1 MSFSKGCKNTTVAM
15 NGYINFQFRRMMAA
29 EVSDNLE
36 HFFETDERPT
46 RADVF
51 LEPMGNDSGD
61 ESGNEE
67 VYSFDN
73 LPARQLRTQATVAL
87 HTMDESSDD
96 DEEEIP
102 LQPVKK
108 PVTQWVK
115 RIKLS
120 PALEK
125 NLTFIN
131 VIT

>member
-51 LEPMGNDSGD
+51 LGPMGNDSGD

-73 LPARQLRTQATVAL
+73 KRYYLTYHFVATV
-87 HTMDESSDD
+87 
-96 DEEEIP
+96 
-102 LQPVKK
+102 VKIQRSRSN
-108 PVTQWVK
+108 T
-115 RIKLS
+115 
-120 PALEK
+120 
-125 NLTFIN
+125 
-131 VIT
+131 

>member
-51 LEPMGNDSGD
+51 LELMGNDSGD
-61 ESGNEE
+61 ESGNC
-67 VYSFDN
+67 
-73 LPARQLRTQATVAL
+73 
-87 HTMDESSDD
+87 
-96 DEEEIP
+96 
-102 LQPVKK
+102 
-108 PVTQWVK
+108 
-115 RIKLS
+115 
-120 PALEK
+120 EK

>member
-1 MSFSKGCKNTTVAM
+1 
-15 NGYINFQFRRMMAA
+15 MMAA

-96 DEEEIP
+96 DEEKIP

-108 PVTQWVK
+108 PPVTQWVK
-115 RIKLS
+115 KIKLS
-120 PALEK
+120 PVPVSCISLE
-125 NLTFIN
+125 L
-131 VIT
+131 